1 MKIRTPFR
9 FKLSEILL
17 VVMILTSGIMLSF
30 SAGGFLVDFGK
41 IGFSIMSTMQKGV
54 SFLSDGVS
62 NAFTSIKDM
71 TQMKKEY
78 QALKERL
85 KDYEYLQRSNTEIRR
100 ENDRLRE
107 QLDFSKD
114 LSYKN
119 IPAQIIGHDPDSLY
133 SGITINKG
141 ARNGIRKGMP
151 VIAIQNGNIGVVGKI
166 VTVGMGTSLIIPIY
180 DSQFNISTRVQ
191 TSRDLGITKGSGFSD
206 LPLSMGYIR
215 KSAFSDLHDG
225 DVVVTSGENGNY
237 ISNVPVGRISKI
249 KVVDYDNSLD
259 IELEPIVDF
268 PRLENVLVVDQT
280 ELKEAVATPVGVK
293 EEGND

>member
-107 QLDFSKD
+107 QLNFSKD

-215 KSAFSDLHDG
+215 KSAFSDLHEG

-280 ELKEAVATPVGVK
+280 ELNEAVATPVGVK

>member
-191 TSRDLGITKGSGFSD
+191 TSRDLGITKGAGFSD

-215 KSAFSDLHDG
+215 KSSFSDLHEG

-280 ELKEAVATPVGVK
+280 ELNEAVATPVGVK

>member
-54 SFLSDGVS
+54 SFISDGVS

-215 KSAFSDLHDG
+215 KSSFSDLHEG

-280 ELKEAVATPVGVK
+280 ELNEAVATPVGVK

>member
-17 VVMILTSGIMLSF
+17 VVMILTSGVMLSF

-215 KSAFSDLHDG
+215 KSAFSDLHEG

-280 ELKEAVATPVGVK
+280 ELNEAVATPVGVK

>member
-17 VVMILTSGIMLSF
+17 VVLILTSGIMLSF

-54 SFLSDGVS
+54 NCVSDKVTGTFS
-62 NAFTSIKDM
+62 LIKDM
-71 TQMKKEY
+71 TRMKKEY
-78 QALKERL
+78 QALKEKL

-166 VTVGMGTSLIIPIY
+166 VTVGMGTSLIIPVY

-215 KSAFSDLHDG
+215 KSAYSDLHEG

-249 KVVDYDNSLD
+249 NVVDYDNSLD
-259 IELEPIVDF
+259 IELEPIIDF

-280 ELKEAVATPVGVK
+280 ELNETVATPVGVK

>member
-9 FKLSEILL
+9 LKLSEILL
-17 VVMILTSGIMLSF
+17 VVMILTSGVMLSF

-62 NAFTSIKDM
+62 NAFTLIKDM

-78 QALKERL
+78 QALKEKL

-107 QLDFSKD
+107 QLNFSKD

-141 ARNGIRKGMP
+141 ARNGIKKGMP

-166 VTVGMGTSLIIPIY
+166 VTVGIGTSLIIPIY

-215 KSAFSDLHDG
+215 KSAYADLHEG

-249 KVVDYDNSLD
+249 TVLDYDNSLD
-259 IELEPIVDF
+259 IELEPIIDF
-268 PRLENVLVVDQT
+268 PRLENVLVVDQNT
-280 ELKEAVATPVGVK
+280 LSEAVATPVGVK

>member
-54 SFLSDGVS
+54 NCVSDKVTGTFS
-62 NAFTSIKDM
+62 SIKDM
-71 TQMKKEY
+71 TRMKKEY
-78 QALKERL
+78 QALKEKL

-114 LSYKN
+114 LSYRN

-215 KSAFSDLHDG
+215 KSAYSDLHEG

-249 KVVDYDNSLD
+249 NVVDYDNSLD
-259 IELEPIVDF
+259 IELEPIIDF

-280 ELKEAVATPVGVK
+280 ELNEAVETPVGVK

>member
-78 QALKERL
+78 QVLKERL

-215 KSAFSDLHDG
+215 KSAFSDLHEG

-249 KVVDYDNSLD
+249 KMVDYDNSLD

>member
-141 ARNGIRKGMP
+141 ARNGIKKGMP

-215 KSAFSDLHDG
+215 KSAFSDLHEG

-280 ELKEAVATPVGVK
+280 ELNEAVATPVGVK

>member
-141 ARNGIRKGMP
+141 ARNGIKKGMP

-215 KSAFSDLHDG
+215 KSAFSDLHEG

>member
-1 MKIRTPFR
+1 
-9 FKLSEILL
+9 
-17 VVMILTSGIMLSF
+17 LTSGIMLSF

-215 KSAFSDLHDG
+215 KSAFSDLHEG

-280 ELKEAVATPVGVK
+280 ELNEAVATPVGVK

>member
-54 SFLSDGVS
+54 SFLSDGVA

-215 KSAFSDLHDG
+215 KSSFSDLHEG

-280 ELKEAVATPVGVK
+280 ELNEAVATPVGVK

>member
-166 VTVGMGTSLIIPIY
+166 VTVGMETSLIIPIY

-191 TSRDLGITKGSGFSD
+191 TSRDLGITKGAGFSD

-215 KSAFSDLHDG
+215 KSAFSDLHEG

>member
-215 KSAFSDLHDG
+215 KSSFSDLHEG

-280 ELKEAVATPVGVK
+280 ELNEAVATPVGVK

>member
-9 FKLSEILL
+9 LKLSEILL

-215 KSAFSDLHDG
+215 KSAFSDLHEG

-280 ELKEAVATPVGVK
+280 ELNEAVATPVGVK

>member
-215 KSAFSDLHDG
+215 KSSFSDLHEG

-259 IELEPIVDF
+259 IELDPIVDF

-280 ELKEAVATPVGVK
+280 ELNEAVATPVGVK

>member
-215 KSAFSDLHDG
+215 KSSFSDLHEG

-237 ISNVPVGRISKI
+237 ISNVTVGRISKI

-280 ELKEAVATPVGVK
+280 ELNEAVATPVGVK

>member
-41 IGFSIMSTMQKGV
+41 IGFSIMSTMQKGG
-54 SFLSDGVS
+54 SFISDGVS

-215 KSAFSDLHDG
+215 KSSFSDLHEG

-280 ELKEAVATPVGVK
+280 ELNEAVATPVGVK

>member
-141 ARNGIRKGMP
+141 ARNGIKKGMP

-166 VTVGMGTSLIIPIY
+166 VTVGMGTSLIIPVY

-215 KSAFSDLHDG
+215 KSAFADLHEG

-280 ELKEAVATPVGVK
+280 ELNEPVATPVGVK

>member
-1 MKIRTPFR
+1 
-9 FKLSEILL
+9 
-17 VVMILTSGIMLSF
+17 
-30 SAGGFLVDFGK
+30 
-41 IGFSIMSTMQKGV
+41 
-54 SFLSDGVS
+54 SDGVS

-215 KSAFSDLHDG
+215 KSAFSDLHEG

-280 ELKEAVATPVGVK
+280 ELNEAVATPVGVK

>member
-54 SFLSDGVS
+54 NFLSDGVS

-215 KSAFSDLHDG
+215 KSSFSDLHEG

-280 ELKEAVATPVGVK
+280 ELNEAVATPVGVK

>member
-206 LPLSMGYIR
+206 LPLSMGYIG
-215 KSAFSDLHDG
+215 KSSFSDLHEG

-280 ELKEAVATPVGVK
+280 ELNEAVATPVGVK

>member
-180 DSQFNISTRVQ
+180 DSQFNNSTRVQ
-191 TSRDLGITKGSGFSD
+191 TSRDLGITKGAGFSD

-215 KSAFSDLHDG
+215 KSSFSDLHEG

-280 ELKEAVATPVGVK
+280 ELNEAVATPVGVK

>member
-1 MKIRTPFR
+1 
-9 FKLSEILL
+9 
-17 VVMILTSGIMLSF
+17 
-30 SAGGFLVDFGK
+30 
-41 IGFSIMSTMQKGV
+41 
-54 SFLSDGVS
+54 
-62 NAFTSIKDM
+62 
-71 TQMKKEY
+71 
-78 QALKERL
+78 
-85 KDYEYLQRSNTEIRR
+85 
-100 ENDRLRE
+100 
-107 QLDFSKD
+107 
-114 LSYKN
+114 
-119 IPAQIIGHDPDSLY
+119 
-133 SGITINKG
+133 
-141 ARNGIRKGMP
+141 
-151 VIAIQNGNIGVVGKI
+151 

-215 KSAFSDLHDG
+215 KSAFSDLHEG

-280 ELKEAVATPVGVK
+280 ELNEAVATPVGVK

>member
-215 KSAFSDLHDG
+215 KSAFSDLHEG

>member
-215 KSAFSDLHDG
+215 KSAFSDLHEG

-280 ELKEAVATPVGVK
+280 ELNEAVATPVGVK